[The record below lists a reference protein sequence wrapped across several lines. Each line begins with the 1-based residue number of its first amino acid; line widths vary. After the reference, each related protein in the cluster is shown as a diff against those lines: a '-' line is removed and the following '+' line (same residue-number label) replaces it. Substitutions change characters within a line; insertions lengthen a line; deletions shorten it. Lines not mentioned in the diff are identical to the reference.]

1 MKTSSRIITAATI
14 AVLTGSAFGMQPA
27 KESGRERPAR
37 DRTVLRG
44 PDDAGRP
51 DRGDRPA
58 DRPERAA
65 EQARAAA
72 NPGFQMIS
80 MALRGLQRSD
90 DTTLHLTDDQ
100 TAQIRIITAEH
111 REAMQKFMEEHKE
124 EIAKIRAVAGEDRPA
139 RFGQRPDAAPGED
152 GADRPLRPGARPG
165 DRSGD
170 RPGARPGADRPQRP
184 ADAPG
189 MDDMDAPAGVDNE
202 FTPEQRAEARE
213 KLRAMMEAAP
223 HEKEAK
229 RKLMAVLTKPQQARV
244 KEIIQAQADRIRE
257 RAQGDMPGARQRR
270 DARPTEVAP
279 DAAPADGAR
288 PGNRPG
294 NRSGDRPIRRQRP
307 GADG

>member
-1 MKTSSRIITAATI
+1 MKTTFRITTAAAL

-27 KESGRERPAR
+27 SESGRERPAR

-58 DRPERAA
+58 DRPGRNAEAA
-65 EQARAAA
+65 RPAGE
-72 NPGFQMIS
+72 PGFQMIA

-90 DTTLHLTDDQ
+90 DETLRLTDDQ
-100 TAQIRIITAEH
+100 TAQIRAITAEH
-111 REAMQKFMEEHKE
+111 REAMQQFVEEHKD

-139 RFGQRPDAAPGED
+139 RFGQRPDAAPAED
-152 GADRPLRPGARPG
+152 GADRPQRPNARRAG
-165 DRSGD
+165 
-170 RPGARPGADRPQRP
+170 DRPQRP

-189 MDDMDAPAGVDNE
+189 MDDEMGDAPAPQGE

-229 RKLMAVLTKPQQARV
+229 KKLMAVLTEPQQARV
-244 KEIIQAQADRIRE
+244 KEIIEAQAERVRE
-257 RAQGDMPGARQRR
+257 RAQGDRPGVRPQR

-279 DAAPADGAR
+279 DAAPADRAR
-288 PGNRPG
+288 PG
-294 NRSGDRPIRRQRP
+294 DRPVRRQRP